1 MKRSLSVMLLLYC
14 VVLLASCSAPKST
27 PKSARQITEAVN
39 CVAVLPTRA
48 LSDEN
53 GNTQSVTLRRGA
65 ALIDTLMAREIGA
78 NTNVRILRPEEMDS
92 LYIGEGSGL
101 VAVIRSVSQ
110 MTGCDAV
117 MITTVR
123 RFKQREGGE
132 YAADAP
138 ASASFDLRI
147 VDAKSKNVLWATD
160 FDETQQ
166 SLFSNIF
173 SFGKAQSRG
182 FKWITVEELVS
193 QGVKERLA
201 DCPYLKI

>member
-1 MKRSLSVMLLLYC
+1 MLLICC
-14 VVLLASCSAPKST
+14 VVLLSSCSGPKST
-27 PKSARQITEAVN
+27 QESARQITEAVN

-53 GNTQSVTLRRGA
+53 GITQSVTLRRGA

-78 NTNVRILRPEEMDS
+78 NTNVRILSPEELDS

-101 VAVIRSVSQ
+101 LAVIRSVSQ

-147 VDAKSKNVLWATD
+147 VDAKSKNVLWASD
-160 FDETQQ
+160 FNETQQ

-201 DCPYLKI
+201 DCPYIKI

>member
-1 MKRSLSVMLLLYC
+1 MKRSPT
-14 VVLLASCSAPKST
+14 VVLFLCCLVLLSSCSSPKST
-27 PKSARQITEAVN
+27 KETSRQITGAVN

-48 LSDEN
+48 MVDES
-53 GNTQSVTLRRGA
+53 GTVQSVTLRRGA
-65 ALIDTLMAREIGA
+65 ALIDTVMAREIGA
-78 NTNVRILRPEEMDS
+78 NAKVRMLSPEELHT
-92 LYIGEGSGL
+92 LYLGEGSGL
-101 VAVIRSVSQ
+101 VSVIRNASQ

-117 MITTVR
+117 MITTVS

-147 VDAKSKNVLWATD
+147 VDVKNKNVLWASD
-160 FDETQQ
+160 FNETQQ

-201 DCPYLKI
+201 ECPYLKI

>member
-1 MKRSLSVMLLLYC
+1 MKRSLTAVLFICCLLL
-14 VVLLASCSAPKST
+14 LSSCAGQKSSED
-27 PKSARQITEAVN
+27 SARQIPGAVN

-48 LSDEN
+48 LADET

-78 NTNVRILRPEEMDS
+78 NVNVRVLSSDELDS
-92 LYIGEGSGL
+92 LYTGEGSGL
-101 VAVIRSVSQ
+101 LAVIRNVSQ
-110 MTGCDAV
+110 ITGCDAV

-147 VDAKSKNVLWATD
+147 VDAKSKNVLWAAD
-160 FDETQQ
+160 FNETQQ

-201 DCPYLKI
+201 ECPYIKI